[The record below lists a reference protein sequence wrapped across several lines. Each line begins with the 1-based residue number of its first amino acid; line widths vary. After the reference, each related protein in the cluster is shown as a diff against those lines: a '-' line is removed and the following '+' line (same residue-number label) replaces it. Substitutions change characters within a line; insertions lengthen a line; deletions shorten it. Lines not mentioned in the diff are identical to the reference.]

1 MSLFDI
7 LSAVS
12 IGENVNHPNSKAAKI
27 LKKMDSATL
36 TILNGEGLSY
46 TNIGGRTGNT
56 FGVNN
61 NFHFDVEVFLEE
73 LIHTDS
79 KTIWWKKGL
88 SGLGSFLLGP
98 GSANSVTVGNRTSI
112 DWMPKNVHNFTV
124 IRGGKPHTFLYGNEL
139 DTDDQY
145 DKGFND
151 TSKIFNWALV
161 LFSAVIFGYDL
172 VFNLGGQFNLK
183 KDGGGLM
190 SPVGD
195 PKYISTKQAEIAANE
210 KKQEELKKISAQQ
223 AASGT
228 ILSPDALAKQQHE
241 QQHLEHN
248 YHELESSLQKAEREK
263 EWLIWTN
270 IVIENRGIWILKT
283 LEYALGSFV
292 LVAKQIE
299 KAEEEVKKTVNNL
312 SLVASQIAVKESEL
326 QDCLFP
332 LLPCITNAL
341 EDDLEKLKKQQSE
354 LSSELIQ
361 AKKVLQDAEDI
372 LTFLKP
378 PA

>member
-12 IGENVNHPNSKAAKI
+12 IGKNVNDPNTKAAKI

-36 TILNGEGLSY
+36 TILNGEALTY

-61 NFHFDVEVFLEE
+61 NFQFDAEVFLEA
-73 LIHTDS
+73 LVHKAHNGMMTAF
-79 KTIWWKKGL
+79 
-88 SGLGSFLLGP
+88 SGFLLGP
-98 GSANSVTVGNRTSI
+98 GSVNNVTVGNRNII
-112 DWMPKNVHNFTV
+112 DWMPKNVHNFAV
-124 IRGGKPHTFLYGNEL
+124 IRGGNPHTFLYGNEL
-139 DTDDQY
+139 DIKDGV
-145 DKGFND
+145 KND
-151 TSKIFNWALV
+151 TTKAFDIALFF
-161 LFSAVIFGYDL
+161 FSAVIFGYDL
-172 VFNLGGQFNLK
+172 VFNLGGQFNLG

-195 PKYISTKQAEIAANE
+195 PKYIATKQAEIAANE
-210 KKQEELKKISAQQ
+210 KEQEELKKISEQQ

-241 QQHLEHN
+241 QEHLEHN

-270 IVIENRGIWILKT
+270 IVIENKGIWVLKM
-283 LEYALGSFV
+283 LEYVKGSFV
-292 LVAKQIE
+292 QVLSQIKKAKEDIGEAEKNLETATANLSTKENALVSVPQGPGQKTTEDSIRSEILELNNAKTNAANTLSAA
-299 KAEEEVKKTVNNL
+299 KAEL
-312 SLVASQIAVKESEL
+312 AVAEAR
-326 QDCLFP
+326 
-332 LLPCITNAL
+332 
-341 EDDLEKLKKQQSE
+341 
-354 LSSELIQ
+354 
-361 AKKVLQDAEDI
+361 

>member
-36 TILNGEGLSY
+36 TILNGEALTY

-61 NFHFDVEVFLEE
+61 NFQFDVEVLAEAV
-73 LIHTDS
+73 IHTKSED
-79 KTIWWKKGL
+79 WWKKGL
-88 SGLGSFLLGP
+88 SGFASFLLGP
-98 GSANSVTVGNRTSI
+98 GSANNVTVGNRTVI
-112 DWMPKNVHNFTV
+112 DWMPKSVHNFTV

-139 DTDDQY
+139 NDKY
-145 DKGFND
+145 GKGFND

-161 LFSAVIFGYDL
+161 FFSAVIFGYDL
-172 VFNLGGQFNLK
+172 TFNLGGHCNLG
-183 KDGGGLM
+183 DGGWLK

-248 YHELESSLQKAEREK
+248 YHELESSLQMAEREK

-270 IVIENRGIWILKT
+270 IVIENKGIWLLKF
-283 LEYALGSFV
+283 LEYVKGSFV
-292 LVAKQIE
+292 QTAKQIDDL
-299 KAEEEVKKTVNNL
+299 KVEVETCKESLKTATNNL
-312 SLVASQIAVKESEL
+312 TTMQQALTAIVLTEVGKRAIEL
-326 QDCLFP
+326 QIKD
-332 LLPCITNAL
+332 L
-341 EDDLEKLKKQQSE
+341 EDLKIEAENKLTSATDQ
-354 LSSELIQ
+354 LAAAQ
-361 AKKVLQDAEDI
+361 AR
-372 LTFLKP
+372 LTYLKP

>member
-36 TILNGEGLSY
+36 TILNGEALTY

-98 GSANSVTVGNRTSI
+98 GSANSVMVGNRTSI
-112 DWMPKNVHNFTV
+112 DWMPKSVHNFTV

-139 DTDDQY
+139 DDKY
-145 DKGFND
+145 GKGFND

-161 LFSAVIFGYDL
+161 FFSAVIFGYDL
-172 VFNLGGQFNLK
+172 VFNLGGQFNLNE
-183 KDGGGLM
+183 DGGGLM

-270 IVIENRGIWILKT
+270 IVIENKGIWILKM
-283 LEYALGSFV
+283 LEYAKGSFV
-292 LVAKQIE
+292 QVLTDIDEAKKKIKILESSIAITTAFIFMKEKELLNVQPGPEAEVTKASIE
-299 KAEEEVKKTVNNL
+299 ANILELRNDETKTANDLTKVR
-312 SLVASQIAVKESEL
+312 E
-326 QDCLFP
+326 
-332 LLPCITNAL
+332 AL
-341 EDDLEKLKKQQSE
+341 E
-354 LSSELIQ
+354 
-361 AKKVLQDAEDI
+361 AAEDR